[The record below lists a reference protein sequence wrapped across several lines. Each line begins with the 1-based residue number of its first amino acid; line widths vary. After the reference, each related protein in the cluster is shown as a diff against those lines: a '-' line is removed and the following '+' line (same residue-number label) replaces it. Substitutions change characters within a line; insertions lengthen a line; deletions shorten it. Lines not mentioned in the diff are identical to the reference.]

1 MALNSELWQVQAGDK
16 ILLDL
21 SPGWRVKEVARV
33 TPTQI
38 VVQYDKFE
46 VRYWKKNGRKV
57 GSDTYDGQ
65 YAYVFDAEAQVV
77 FAEAQ
82 QRAVK
87 RGLASRVSH
96 IDWALLPAPLVQA
109 VAELLVE
116 AGVGGDELRAA
127 LVAARRYVE
136 PKKEA

>member
-38 VVQYDKFE
+38 VVQYDKYA
-46 VRYWKKNGRKV
+46 VRYWKKNGCKV
-57 GSDTYDGQ
+57 GADAYHGNH
-65 YAYVFDAEAQVV
+65 AYVLDAEAQVV

-87 RGLASRVSH
+87 RGPGRRTTLCRAKER
-96 IDWALLPAPLVQA
+96 
-109 VAELLVE
+109 
-116 AGVGGDELRAA
+116 GVR
-127 LVAARRYVE
+127 
-136 PKKEA
+136 